1 MQRRADREDGV
12 RRCAPNHPRRLLG
25 ASAEHGASGPAAEAL
40 QHARSHEPAV
50 PAIWE
55 AMADVAALSATGKR
69 GLGGSALPLRV
80 CLLALLWGIWDG
92 KRACEGG
99 EEALHCCF

>member
-1 MQRRADREDGV
+1 
-12 RRCAPNHPRRLLG
+12 
-25 ASAEHGASGPAAEAL
+25 
-40 QHARSHEPAV
+40 
-50 PAIWE
+50 
-55 AMADVAALSATGKR
+55 MADVAALSATGKR